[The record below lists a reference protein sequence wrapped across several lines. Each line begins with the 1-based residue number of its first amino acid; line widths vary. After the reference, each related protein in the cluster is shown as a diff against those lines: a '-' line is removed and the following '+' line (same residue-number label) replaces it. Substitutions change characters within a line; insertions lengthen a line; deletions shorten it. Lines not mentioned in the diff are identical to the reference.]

1 MFIAHVVTEA
11 AMQVSRNSR
20 ETTAGPPDW
29 YTADVYIDTVIEALA
44 ASNGEVTVMVSRS
57 TP

>member
-1 MFIAHVVTEA
+1 
-11 AMQVSRNSR
+11 MQVTRNSR
-20 ETTAGPPDW
+20 ERTAGPPDW
-29 YTADVYIDTVIEALA
+29 FTGDVYIDAVIALA

>member
-1 MFIAHVVTEA
+1 
-11 AMQVSRNSR
+11 MQVSRNSH

-29 YTADVYIDTVIEALA
+29 FAGDVYIDTVIEALA

>member
-1 MFIAHVVTEA
+1 
-11 AMQVSRNSR
+11 MQITRSSL

-29 YTADVYIDTVIEALA
+29 FNGDVYIDTVIEALA
-44 ASNGEVTVMVSRS
+44 ASNGEVTVMVSHS